1 VILLLIF
8 TSAYYVAAK
17 FGFAAAKQ
25 TAAGLRIPLAPSLAG
40 ALFAAL
46 AVGLIP
52 PAAEVPCKQVRRR
65 CRDT

>member
-25 TAAGLRIPLAPSLAG
+25 TAAGLRLPRAPSLAG
-40 ALFAAL
+40 ALVGAL
-46 AVGLIP
+46 ALGLIP
-52 PAAEVPCKQVRRR
+52 QQLKSHIKQVRRR